1 MTQNRTEH
9 HILPERQYVIKLAI
23 LGDSA
28 VGKTSLIDQYVQHS
42 FTNNYIP
49 TLGVNIVIK
58 DITIKDGKSFI
69 RLTLWDIA
77 GQDKYDLT
85 RKMFYQGCE
94 GVLLVYDIT
103 RPLTF
108 NNVKDKWLKEYK
120 NYAGKDDVYILIGN
134 KVDLRDQEINS
145 ADNSQTVITFKDG
158 AKFAKSIKASDFIET
173 SAKLGN
179 NVENAFETLYTQ
191 VLRRHGESI

>member
-1 MTQNRTEH
+1 MTQTEQ
-9 HILPERQYVIKLAI
+9 RKYVIKLAV
-23 LGDSA
+23 LGDPA
-28 VGKTSLIDQYVQHS
+28 VGKTSLIDQFVQHS

-49 TLGVNIVIK
+49 TLGVNIVVK

-103 RPLTF
+103 RPTTF
-108 NNVKDKWLKEYK
+108 SSIKDKWLKEYK
-120 NYAGKDDVYILIGN
+120 NYAGKDGVFILIGN
-134 KVDLRDQEINS
+134 KVDLRDQGIVS
-145 ADNSQTVITFKDG
+145 GDHSQTVMAFEDG
-158 AKFAKSIKASDFIET
+158 TKYAQTIKASDFIET

-179 NVENAFETLYTQ
+179 NVEKAFETLYTQ
-191 VLRRHGESI
+191 VLRRHGGNIS